1 MVSKE
6 RNVNTVV
13 ASRLILLCCTKT
25 NYSYIQLHEG
35 WIQRIVYCNSVYYIY
50 VFVFLLCS
58 LDCTGYQWIGIGD
71 DGATALSD
79 LRVITNFT
87 KLK

>member
-1 MVSKE
+1 M
-6 RNVNTVV
+6 
-13 ASRLILLCCTKT
+13 
-25 NYSYIQLHEG
+25 
-35 WIQRIVYCNSVYYIY
+35 YYIY

-79 LRVITNFT
+79 LRVIKNFT